1 MPLLTGFNITASDIK
16 NLLERNDRQRNG
28 VRTWRQ
34 LLGNANIGAQSQMS
48 SATSSLSD
56 TIAKAYESNLAQE
69 NAIMGAGL
77 NIGTTKDLL
86 SANRRNLSAAYD
98 TYIRNYGESV
108 DKIATSYNEEV
119 SAINAALQERAQN
132 YADVYNSVY
141 DYLNEELYGST
152 LKRDDATLNYFTEN
166 NLDYLLNTV
175 DEQTTTLRAWDDI
188 KEDLFDNEGVLTDK
202 GIQFFDQVMNAHP
215 EGYTK
220 TDDEGNVTSVRGFD
234 EWLSSKNPEL
244 REWWATTDA
253 FNYTKAGSN
262 KGTGNVMLGRE
273 STDDL
278 YHKYEYLD
286 GTEIQKYTGTDFA
299 AMDASAEKAKY
310 LENLYSNPTHVRG
323 EDPRRAPASSSRPYT
338 TSGGNSTTAVDTLW
352 EKDAK
357 ESWTTYQS
365 DVDKFSVDFTEYLQ
379 TTLGTELY
387 GNFYDEYSNLYTEY
401 SNLVKEMAKS
411 SMYDESLVKRLTK
424 WKEDWFAAANEFV
437 GKHKGVKKPS
447 GY

>member
-1 MPLLTGFNITASDIK
+1 MHLLTGFNITSSDIANVLK
-16 NLLERNDRQRNG
+16 KYDRQRNG

-34 LLGNANIGAQSQMS
+34 LLGNANIGAQSQKT

-77 NIGTTKDLL
+77 NVGATKDLL

-108 DKIATSYNEEV
+108 DKIATSYNQEV
-119 SAINAALQERAQN
+119 SAINTALQERAQN

-141 DYLNEELYGST
+141 DYLNEELYGAT
-152 LKRDDATLNYFTEN
+152 FKRDDATLNYFTEN
-166 NLDYLLNTV
+166 DLDYLLNTV
-175 DEQTTTLRAWDDI
+175 DKQTTLRAWDDI
-188 KEDLFDNEGVLTDK
+188 KGDLFDDEGVLTDK

-253 FNYTKAGSN
+253 FNYTRAGTN

-273 STDDL
+273 STDDI

-299 AMDASAEKAKY
+299 AIGSSLEEAKADYMSYKFDADNADNPAFSSWLDPLFGTDSASLEKKAK
-310 LENLYSNPTHVRG
+310 
-323 EDPRRAPASSSRPYT
+323 
-338 TSGGNSTTAVDTLW
+338 
-352 EKDAK
+352 K
-357 ESWTTYQS
+357 SWTAYQS
-365 DVDKFSVDFTEYLQ
+365 NVDKFSVDFTTYLQ
-379 TTLGTELY
+379 TNLGAELY
-387 GNFYDEYSNLYTEY
+387 SDFYDEYSNLYTEY

-411 SMYDESLVKRLTK
+411 SMYDESLVKRLNK
-424 WKEDWFAAANEFV
+424 WKEDWFAAANQFV
-437 GKHKGVKKPS
+437 GKHKGVKKAS
-447 GY
+447 GF